1 MNKILTTLMAVVVAM
16 TMNATTLYVNGNK
29 LTESKTIS
37 TGGGMVTFDSSNK
50 TLTVI
55 NVNFSRT
62 GSGNN
67 GIDNQDVSGLRI
79 IFKGTNNIEIANADV
94 INCQAATVIEVADG
108 TTTLSC
114 TANDQNAIKARGA
127 DIKIT
132 GAGLLYLK
140 SSSGAVVEGKNG
152 SESCTM
158 KIRECHLSGGRNKWY
173 NFNTLEIQSFD
184 KNAMRSTQIY
194 ISKGE
199 KYGYGPIKNVK
210 NLLFD
215 TNVWVSHPDRSTTEM
230 LTYDANY
237 GSTFI
242 ISDDHED
249 ATATTIGSFQY
260 KAATINGTAVAKL
273 VGPTI
278 YWLKNGTAASVS
290 IPGFVKLDGKVL
302 PVYVGENAF
311 LYLDV
316 CQWLRLEYGVAGVGD
331 NAFGY
336 AFGLEKVYLP
346 SSVKQ
351 MGTGVFNLSG
361 RGENFTVNWATLD
374 VSEVSL
380 QAKTF
385 DGILATN
392 KLCQFPTIPSVTLGQ
407 LNSAITNYLQVSPTA
422 APESCHDY
430 GEGYNYFVVTYRPN
444 FVMALVGSSAS
455 ALTLPVT
462 TFTTLA
468 GTFHCNSIAPKAF
481 MDNTKLTSVSIT
493 NPELNAID
501 TRAFDGTTNLKKVT
515 INCEALVIGDIAFA
529 RSGVTDVTLDGVSRL
544 NIQAF
549 YNCLNL
555 KNVEL
560 PAMLNYIGTE
570 AFAGDKS
577 LATIKVKMDD
587 PYSLSYG
594 TNIFTNVNKQTCKL
608 TVPTGKLSSYKACWP
623 WSDFFNIEAEGGLKG
638 DVNGDGNVNGSDI
651 TALYECILNN
661 ITPVGNPDVNAD
673 GNVNGTD
680 VTVLYNILLQ

>member
-1 MNKILTTLMAVVVAM
+1 MVVMVAM
-16 TMNATTLYVNGNK
+16 AMNATTLYVNGTK

-62 GSGNN
+62 GNDNN
-67 GIDNQDVSGLRI
+67 GIDNQDVNGLRI

-94 INCQAATVIEVADG
+94 INCRAATVIEVADG

-127 DIKIT
+127 DIKIV

-173 NFNTLEIQSFD
+173 NLNTLEIQSFD

-199 KYGYGPIKNVK
+199 KYGYSPIKKVT

-249 ATATTIGSFQY
+249 ATATTIGNFQY

-278 YWLKNGTAASVS
+278 YWLKHGTAASVL

-302 PVYVGENAF
+302 PVYVGENSF

-316 CQWLRLEYGVAGVGD
+316 CQWLTLEYGIAGVGD

-346 SSVKQ
+346 SSLKQ
-351 MGTGVFNLSG
+351 MGTDVFNLAG

-385 DGILATN
+385 EGILATN
-392 KLCQFPTIPSVTLGQ
+392 KVCQFPTTPSVTQAQ

-422 APESCHDY
+422 APETCHDY
-430 GEGYNYFVVTYRPN
+430 GEGNNYFVVSYRPN
-444 FVMALVGSSAS
+444 FMMALVGSSAS
-455 ALTLPVT
+455 ALTLPT
-462 TFTTLA
+462 TTYTTLA
-468 GTFHCNSIAPKAF
+468 GTFYCNSIAPKAF
-481 MDNTKLTSVSIT
+481 IDNTKLTSVSIT
-493 NPELNAID
+493 NPQLNAIG
-501 TRAFDGTTNLKKVT
+501 TRAFDGTTNLKTVT
-515 INCEALVIGDIAFA
+515 ISCEALVIGDIAFA
-529 RSGVTDVTLDGVSRL
+529 RSGVTDVTLDGVTKL

-549 YNCLNL
+549 YDCKNL

-560 PAMLNYIGTE
+560 PAWLTYIGTE

-577 LATIKVKMDD
+577 LATIKVKMKD

-594 TNIFTNVNKQTCKL
+594 LNVFTDVNKQTCKL
-608 TVPTGKLSSYKACWP
+608 TVPAGALSSYKACWP
-623 WSDFFNIEAEGGLKG
+623 WSEFFTIEGEGGIKG
-638 DVNGDGNVNGSDI
+638 DITGDGMVD
-651 TALYECILNN
+651 
-661 ITPVGNPDVNAD
+661 VDDVNAVINIMLGFAAPGD
-673 GNVNGTD
+673 YACSGDITGDDIVDVDDVNA
-680 VTVLYNILLQ
+680 VINIMLGLVFD